1 MDNLVLR
8 IQGKYLL
15 DRRLGGGSYGDV
27 YEGGYCYIVNMFGAD
42 RTVGHD
48 LKSGREVALKIEH
61 QRVDPSSLE
70 NEIEI
75 YKTLSGG
82 TGIPQF
88 YWHGY
93 EGDFRVMAFELLGPN
108 LENLLQYC
116 NGKFSLKTVLMLADQ
131 LIPRCQYL
139 HSKGFVHRD
148 IKPEN
153 LLIGDGKQ
161 GNIVYVTDI
170 GLAKEVGEPGLYQYS
185 LIGTMRFA
193 SVNAHLGVGKYG
205 SLEVQFLTDSSLAEQ
220 SPRDDMESLGYVL
233 VYLLQGRLPWQGL
246 KVDSSKQKEQ
256 CILQRKQSP
265 AEHDLYADAPEEFK
279 RYFDHVRSLKFEERP
294 NYSYLRRLFQSLFRR
309 QAFEYDH
316 VFDWTVLKYLESVS
330 RLGGPGVG

>member
-1 MDNLVLR
+1 MIKVLR

-27 YEGGYCYIVNMFGAD
+27 YE
-42 RTVGHD
+42 VGHD

-193 SVNAHLGVGKYG
+193 SVNAHLGV
-205 SLEVQFLTDSSLAEQ
+205 EQ